1 MKRFTQTKRIGSLM
15 IAFMVASGP
24 MTASYLYA
32 AEGSA
37 AAGGIA
43 QSALQGDIPL
53 IDTIQMNATQSVALS
68 DISVYPDGKNNR
80 VTFTLTFFNNGYT
93 DMEFINYWVRL
104 QSIGG
109 QSYSVNLLSNDKDKN
124 KVPALS
130 TESFS
135 FYANIG
141 KDISL
146 ADLRFNLIQWDFS
159 VAGYERA
166 LGTLQVPAG
175 FTLETK
181 AGQSRTVWLNQI
193 KTVSRAENMR
203 VTKREKANQVSL
215 KYFLKN
221 NDIQPLVLPEMQF
234 KLKTSNGLL
243 YPLKATVLTKD
254 ALIQPLE
261 EKEGAL
267 TGTVPA
273 EVSLDGAQLVI
284 TKSETINNSTV
295 ITALAYYELL
305 EKKAEPQNETKEQLF
320 MTDKGTYG
328 AVINQF
334 YRIPWED
341 KDIAIIDVTVTN
353 RSSDSL
359 PVPELASYMMIDDSV
374 KVESQNVRMD
384 KMIAL
389 KAGQSMNLQ
398 IMGKVP
404 YTYNIDSLK
413 VVLQEVNKEGDKV
426 SSTDITELGVNTAKA
441 DNPTV
446 AVGDSYTTNSDL
458 MDKVAYSINDVQR
471 YSSENE
477 SIYVTQVEVKNLE
490 KRQLTLSSL
499 VGYYKMA
506 DGVTVAATNV
516 TSKGKVPPSGTA
528 NLYFYTV
535 VPENYELE
543 GSSLIMGRAVA
554 EGKLAEGEA
563 KADAYVN
570 AVTFGLPA
578 INNSPQKNLSKIK
591 VGPYA
596 LSMNKLKT
604 TIDYKEEQV
613 NFGFNYQLT
622 KDLLK
627 ATDPATHKIE
637 IELVDRAGGIQ
648 LSKIFDLEKGGT
660 ALILGSQNTKISQ
673 VQDNLLTD
681 IYKLKRYT
689 INVYDIMQVEGGENN
704 FKRLLATQE
713 FNWYEDYE

>member
-1 MKRFTQTKRIGSLM
+1 MKRFTKTKRISSLM
-15 IAFMVASGP
+15 IALMVASGP
-24 MTASYLYA
+24 MTASYIYA
-32 AEGSA
+32 DGVT
-37 AAGGIA
+37 AAGGIE
-43 QSALQGDIPL
+43 QSAMQGDIPL
-53 IDTIQMNATQSVALS
+53 IDTVKMNATQSVSLS
-68 DISVYPDGKNNR
+68 DISIYPDGKNNR

-141 KDISL
+141 KDVSL

-159 VAGYERA
+159 MAGYERA
-166 LGTLQVPAG
+166 LGNLQVPAD

-203 VTKREKANQVSL
+203 VTKREKANQISL
-215 KYFLKN
+215 KFFLKN
-221 NDIQPLVLPEMQF
+221 NDIQPLVLPELQF

-267 TGTVPA
+267 TGTVPS

-284 TKSETINNSTV
+284 TKSEAINNSTV
-295 ITALAYYELL
+295 TTALAYYELL
-305 EKKAEPQNETKEQLF
+305 EKKAEPQNETAEQLF

-328 AVINQF
+328 AVVNQF

-341 KDIAIIDVTVTN
+341 KDIAVIDVTVTN
-353 RSSDSL
+353 RSNDSL
-359 PVPELASYMMIDDSV
+359 PVPELASYLMIDDSV
-374 KVESQNVRMD
+374 RVESQNVRMD

-389 KAGQSMNLQ
+389 KPGQSMNLQ
-398 IMGKVP
+398 VMGKIP
-404 YTYNIDSLK
+404 YTYDIDQLK
-413 VVLQEVNKEGDKV
+413 VILQEVNKEGEKL
-426 SSTDITELGVNTAKA
+426 SSTDISELAVNTAKT
-441 DNPTV
+441 DSPTV
-446 AVGDSYTTNSDL
+446 AVGDSYTTNSNL
-458 MDKVAYSINDVQR
+458 MDQVAYTINDVQR

-490 KRQLTLSSL
+490 KRQLALSSL
-499 VGYYKMA
+499 VGYFKMA

-516 TSKGKVPPSGTA
+516 TSKGKVPPNGKA

-535 VPENYELE
+535 VPEAYELE

-554 EGKLAEGEA
+554 EGKLVEGEA

-570 AVTFGLPA
+570 AVTFGLPSVTNA
-578 INNSPQKNLSKIK
+578 SQKNLSKIK
-591 VGPYA
+591 VGSYA

-613 NFGFNYQLT
+613 NFAFNYQLT
-622 KDLLK
+622 KDLLQ
-627 ATDPATHKIE
+627 ATDPATHRVE
-637 IELVDRAGGIQ
+637 IELVDPAGGIKM
-648 LSKIFDLEKGGT
+648 SKMYDLEKGGT
-660 ALILGSQNTKISQ
+660 ALLLGSQNTKISE

-681 IYKLKRYT
+681 IYKLRKYT

-704 FKRLLATQE
+704 FKRLLASQE

>member
-1 MKRFTQTKRIGSLM
+1 MKRFTKTKRISSLM
-15 IAFMVASGP
+15 IALMVASGP
-24 MTASYLYA
+24 MTASYIYA
-32 AEGSA
+32 DGVT
-37 AAGGIA
+37 AAGGIE
-43 QSALQGDIPL
+43 QSATQGDIPL
-53 IDTIQMNATQSVALS
+53 IDTVKMNATQSVALS
-68 DISVYPDGKNNR
+68 DISIYPDGKNNR

-104 QSIGG
+104 QSTGG

-141 KDISL
+141 KDVSL

-166 LGTLQVPAG
+166 LGNLQVPED

-203 VTKREKANQVSL
+203 VTKREKANQISL
-215 KYFLKN
+215 KFFLKN
-221 NDIQPLVLPEMQF
+221 NDIQPLVLPELQF

-267 TGTVPA
+267 TGTVPS

-284 TKSETINNSTV
+284 TKSEAINNSTV
-295 ITALAYYELL
+295 TTALAYYELL
-305 EKKAEPQNETKEQLF
+305 EKKAEPQNETEEQLF

-328 AVINQF
+328 AVVNQF

-341 KDIAIIDVTVTN
+341 KDIAVIDVTVTN
-353 RSSDSL
+353 RSNDSL
-359 PVPELASYMMIDDSV
+359 PVPELASYLMIDDSV
-374 KVESQNVRMD
+374 RVDSQNVRMD

-389 KAGQSMNLQ
+389 KPGQSMNLQ
-398 IMGKVP
+398 VMGKIP
-404 YTYNIDSLK
+404 YTYDIDQLK
-413 VVLQEVNKEGDKV
+413 VILQEINKEGEKL
-426 SSTDITELGVNTAKA
+426 SSTDISELAVNTAKT
-441 DNPTV
+441 DSPTV
-446 AVGDSYTTNSDL
+446 AVGDSYTTNSNL
-458 MDKVAYSINDVQR
+458 MDQVAYTINDVQR

-490 KRQLTLSSL
+490 KRQLALSSL
-499 VGYYKMA
+499 VGYFKMA

-516 TSKGKVPPSGTA
+516 TSKGKVPPNGKA

-535 VPENYELE
+535 VPESYKLE

-554 EGKLAEGEA
+554 EGKLVEGET

-570 AVTFGLPA
+570 AVTFGLPTVT
-578 INNSPQKNLSKIK
+578 NSPQKNLSKIK
-591 VGPYA
+591 VGSYA

-622 KDLLK
+622 KDLLQ
-627 ATDPATHKIE
+627 ATDPVTHKIE
-637 IELVDRAGGIQ
+637 IELVDPAGGIKM
-648 LSKIFDLEKGGT
+648 SKMYDLEKGGT
-660 ALILGSQNTKISQ
+660 ALSLGSQNTKISE
-673 VQDNLLTD
+673 VQDNLLTN
-681 IYKLKRYT
+681 IYKLRKYT

-704 FKRLLATQE
+704 FKRLLASQE

>member
-1 MKRFTQTKRIGSLM
+1 MKRFTKTKRISSLM
-15 IAFMVASGP
+15 IALMVASGP
-24 MTASYLYA
+24 MTASYIHA
-32 AEGSA
+32 DGIA
-37 AAGGIA
+37 AAGGIE
-43 QSALQGDIPL
+43 QSATQGDIPL
-53 IDTIQMNATQSVALS
+53 IDIVKMNATQSVALS
-68 DISVYPDGKNNR
+68 DISIYPDGKNNR

-104 QSIGG
+104 QSTGG

-135 FYANIG
+135 FYANVG
-141 KDISL
+141 KDVSL

-166 LGTLQVPAG
+166 LGTLQVPADYA
-175 FTLETK
+175 LETK

-203 VTKREKANQVSL
+203 VTKREKANQISL
-215 KYFLKN
+215 KFFLKN

-261 EKEGAL
+261 EKEGVL
-267 TGTVPA
+267 TGTVPS

-284 TKSETINNSTV
+284 TKSEAINNSTV
-295 ITALAYYELL
+295 TTALAYYELL
-305 EKKAEPQNETKEQLF
+305 EKKAEPQNETAEQLF

-328 AVINQF
+328 AVVNQF

-341 KDIAIIDVTVTN
+341 KDIAVIDVTVTN
-353 RSSDSL
+353 RSNDSL
-359 PVPELASYMMIDDSV
+359 PVPELASYLMIDDSV
-374 KVESQNVRMD
+374 RVESQNIRMD
-384 KMIAL
+384 EMIAL
-389 KAGQSMNLQ
+389 KPSQSMNLQ
-398 IMGKVP
+398 IMGKIP
-404 YTYNIDSLK
+404 YTYDIDQLK
-413 VVLQEVNKEGDKV
+413 VILQEVNKEGEKV
-426 SSTDITELGVNTAKA
+426 SSTDISELAVNTAKTES
-441 DNPTV
+441 PTV
-446 AVGDSYTTNSDL
+446 AVGDSYTTSSKL
-458 MDKVAYSINDVQR
+458 MDQVAYTISDVQR

-490 KRQLTLSSL
+490 KRQLALSSL
-499 VGYYKMA
+499 VGYFKMA

-516 TSKGKVPPSGTA
+516 TSKGKVPPNGKA

-535 VPENYELE
+535 VPESYELE

-554 EGKLAEGEA
+554 EGKLVEGET

-570 AVTFGLPA
+570 AITFGLPTVA
-578 INNSPQKNLSKIK
+578 NAPQKNLSKIK
-591 VGPYA
+591 VGSYA

-622 KDLLK
+622 KDLLQ
-627 ATDPATHKIE
+627 ATDPATHRIE
-637 IELVDRAGGIQ
+637 IELVDPAGGIKI
-648 LSKIFDLEKGGT
+648 SKIYDLEKGGT
-660 ALILGSQNTKISQ
+660 ALLLGSQNTKISE

-681 IYKLKRYT
+681 IYKLRKYT

>member
-1 MKRFTQTKRIGSLM
+1 MKRFTKTKRISSLM
-15 IAFMVASGP
+15 IALMVASGP
-24 MTASYLYA
+24 MTASYIHA
-32 AEGSA
+32 GGIA
-37 AAGGIA
+37 AAGGIE
-43 QSALQGDIPL
+43 QSATQGDIPL
-53 IDTIQMNATQSVALS
+53 IDTVKMNATQSVSLS
-68 DISVYPDGKNNR
+68 DISIYPDGKNNR

-104 QSIGG
+104 QSVGG

-141 KDISL
+141 KDVSL

-166 LGTLQVPAG
+166 LGTLQVPADYA
-175 FTLETK
+175 LETI

-203 VTKREKANQVSL
+203 VTKREKAIQISL
-215 KYFLKN
+215 KFFLKN

-267 TGTVPA
+267 TGTVPS

-284 TKSETINNSTV
+284 TKSEAINNSTV
-295 ITALAYYELL
+295 TTALAYYELL
-305 EKKAEPQNETKEQLF
+305 EKKAEPQNETAEQLF

-328 AVINQF
+328 AVVNQF

-341 KDIAIIDVTVTN
+341 KDIAVIDVTVTN
-353 RSSDSL
+353 RSNDSL
-359 PVPELASYMMIDDSV
+359 PVPELASYLMIDDSV

-389 KAGQSMNLQ
+389 KPGQSMNLQ
-398 IMGKVP
+398 VMGKIP
-404 YTYNIDSLK
+404 YTYDIDQLK
-413 VVLQEVNKEGDKV
+413 VILQEVNKEGEKL
-426 SSTDITELGVNTAKA
+426 SSTDISELAVNTTKT
-441 DNPTV
+441 DSPTV
-446 AVGDSYTTNSDL
+446 AVGDSYTSNSNL
-458 MDKVAYSINDVQR
+458 MDQVAYTISDVQR

-490 KRQLTLSSL
+490 KRQLALSSL
-499 VGYYKMA
+499 VGYFKMA

-516 TSKGKVPPSGTA
+516 TSKGKVPPNGKA

-535 VPENYELE
+535 VPESYELE

-554 EGKLAEGEA
+554 EGKLVEGET

-570 AVTFGLPA
+570 AVTFGLPTVTNA
-578 INNSPQKNLSKIK
+578 PQNNLSKIK
-591 VGPYA
+591 VGSYA
-596 LSMNKLKT
+596 FSMIKLKT

-622 KDLLK
+622 KDLLQ
-627 ATDPATHKIE
+627 ATDPATHRIE
-637 IELVDRAGGIQ
+637 IELVDPAGGIKM
-648 LSKIFDLEKGGT
+648 SKMYDLEKGGT
-660 ALILGSQNTKISQ
+660 ALLLGSQNTKISE

-681 IYKLKRYT
+681 IYKLRKYT

-704 FKRLLATQE
+704 FKRLLASQE

>member
-1 MKRFTQTKRIGSLM
+1 MKRFTKSKPISSLM
-15 IAFMVASGP
+15 IALMVASGP
-24 MTASYLYA
+24 VSASYVHA
-32 AEGSA
+32 DGVV
-37 AAGGIA
+37 AAGKTE
-43 QSALQGDIPL
+43 QSSIQGDIPL
-53 IDTIQMNATQSVALS
+53 IDTVKMNATQSVALS
-68 DISVYPDGKNNR
+68 DISIYPDGKNNR

-109 QSYSVNLLSNDKDKN
+109 QSYSVNLLSSDKDKN

-141 KDISL
+141 KDVSL

-166 LGTLQVPAG
+166 LGSLQVPAD

-193 KTVSRAENMR
+193 KTISRAENMR
-203 VTKREKANQVSL
+203 VTKREKANQISL

-254 ALIQPLE
+254 AVIQPLE

-267 TGTVPA
+267 TGTVPS

-284 TKSETINNSTV
+284 TKSEAINNSTV
-295 ITALAYYELL
+295 TTALAYYELL
-305 EKKAEPQNETKEQLF
+305 EKKAEPQNETAEQLF

-328 AVINQF
+328 ALVNQF

-341 KDIAIIDVTVTN
+341 KDIAVIDVTITN

-359 PVPELASYMMIDDSV
+359 PVPEMGSYLMIDDSV

-389 KAGQSMNLQ
+389 KPGQSMNVQ

-404 YTYNIDSLK
+404 YTYDFNQLK

-426 SSTDITELGVNTAKA
+426 SSSDVAELAVNTEKSET
-441 DNPTV
+441 PTV
-446 AVGDSYTTNSDL
+446 AVGDSYTTESDL
-458 MDKVAYSINDVQR
+458 IDKVAYTINEVQR
-471 YSSENE
+471 YSSETE

-490 KRQLTLSSL
+490 KRQLALSSL
-499 VGYYKMA
+499 VGYFKMA
-506 DGVTVAATNV
+506 DGVTVPATNV
-516 TSKGKVPPSGTA
+516 TGKGKVSPNGKA
-528 NLYFYTV
+528 YLYFYTV
-535 VPENYELE
+535 VPESYELE
-543 GSSLIMGRAVA
+543 GSSLVMGRAVA
-554 EGKLAEGEA
+554 EGKLAEGEV
-563 KADAYVN
+563 KADSYVN
-570 AVTFGLPA
+570 AVTFGLPGITNA
-578 INNSPQKNLSKIK
+578 FQNNLNKIK

-596 LSMNKLKT
+596 LSMSKLKT
-604 TIDYKEEQV
+604 TIDYREAQI
-613 NFGFNYQLT
+613 NLGFNYQLT
-622 KDLLK
+622 KDLLQ
-627 ATDPATHKIE
+627 ATDPSTHRIE

-648 LSKIFDLEKGGT
+648 ISKIFDLEKGGT
-660 ALILGSQNTKISQ
+660 VFSLGNQNTKISE

-681 IYKLKRYT
+681 IYKLRKYT

-704 FKRLLATQE
+704 FKRLVASNE
-713 FNWYEDYE
+713 YDWFIEYKD

>member
-1 MKRFTQTKRIGSLM
+1 MKRFTKTKRISSLM
-15 IAFMVASGP
+15 IALMVASGP
-24 MTASYLYA
+24 MTASYIYA
-32 AEGSA
+32 DGVTT
-37 AAGGIA
+37 AGGIE
-43 QSALQGDIPL
+43 QSATQGDIPL
-53 IDTIQMNATQSVALS
+53 IDTVKMNATQSVALS
-68 DISVYPDGKNNR
+68 DISIYPDGKNNR

-104 QSIGG
+104 QSTGG

-141 KDISL
+141 KDVSL

-159 VAGYERA
+159 VAGYERS
-166 LGTLQVPAG
+166 LGTLQIPGNFA
-175 FTLETK
+175 LETK

-203 VTKREKANQVSL
+203 VTKREKANQISL
-215 KYFLKN
+215 KFFLKN
-221 NDIQPLVLPEMQF
+221 NDIQPLVLPELQF

-267 TGTVPA
+267 TGTVPS

-284 TKSETINNSTV
+284 TKSEAINNSTV
-295 ITALAYYELL
+295 TTALAYYELL
-305 EKKAEPQNETKEQLF
+305 EKKAEPQNETAEQLF

-328 AVINQF
+328 AVVNQF

-341 KDIAIIDVTVTN
+341 KDIAVIDVTVTN
-353 RSSDSL
+353 RSNDSL
-359 PVPELASYMMIDDSV
+359 SVPELASYLMIDDSV
-374 KVESQNVRMD
+374 RVESQNVRMD

-389 KAGQSMNLQ
+389 KPGQSMNLQ
-398 IMGKVP
+398 VMGKIP
-404 YTYNIDSLK
+404 YTYDIDQLK
-413 VVLQEVNKEGDKV
+413 VILQEVNKEGEKL
-426 SSTDITELGVNTAKA
+426 SSTDISELAVNTAKT
-441 DNPTV
+441 DSPTV
-446 AVGDSYTTNSDL
+446 AVGDSYTTNSNL
-458 MDKVAYSINDVQR
+458 MDQVAYTINDVQR

-490 KRQLTLSSL
+490 KRQLALSSL
-499 VGYYKMA
+499 VGYFKMA

-516 TSKGKVPPSGTA
+516 TSKGKVPPNGKA

-535 VPENYELE
+535 VPEAYELE

-554 EGKLAEGEA
+554 EGKLVEGEA

-570 AVTFGLPA
+570 AVTFGLPSVTNA
-578 INNSPQKNLSKIK
+578 SQKNLSKIK
-591 VGPYA
+591 VGSYA

-613 NFGFNYQLT
+613 NFAFNYQLT
-622 KDLLK
+622 KDLLQ
-627 ATDPATHKIE
+627 ATDPATHRVE
-637 IELVDRAGGIQ
+637 IELVDPAGGIKM
-648 LSKIFDLEKGGT
+648 SKMYDLEKGGT
-660 ALILGSQNTKISQ
+660 ALLLGNQNTKISE

-681 IYKLKRYT
+681 IYKLRKYT

-704 FKRLLATQE
+704 FKRLLASQE